1 MAEIDSRIALGVQ
14 PLDVGAAIGKG
25 YQLRDLAAQA
35 DARKLDTQI
44 KQQAIQKQGTLADLH
59 RLNTQNGKLDRAK
72 FTQGLAEAGYGQDVG
87 EYQKQWSDTD
97 KAEAEH
103 LSKNSERIIKTL
115 DYTGKAI
122 GSLLSNPNATS
133 NDVIQQI
140 SGLVNAGLMTQED
153 GARIAREVP
162 GDPTQLRQYLLQ
174 KASQAQQAK
183 DMLTNALPHLQ
194 AVNLG
199 GHTQL
204 VDTNPMT
211 NPQAA
216 GQTLQRS
223 ATPGELEQQRHNQ
236 ATEARAAAQGT
247 REQTQIVTDADGGV
261 QLVDKRTGQAVPVT
275 GADGQP
281 VIGKGGLS
289 QEQLKNASAKKQ
301 TVEILRKQLDN
312 LKAARANLGS
322 MDYGVIAGR
331 QGVTDSARAYDGALA
346 ALQSTVRQLTRTPG
360 EGAMSDFESRL
371 AMAQLPGRV
380 DPSGVIDQ
388 KITQLEDLAN
398 IVERGYTDM
407 LSRDRR
413 APAGQGQQPAGGGVL
428 SPQAAAN
435 PVLEQAKAAI
445 AAGAD
450 RAKVMERLKS
460 MGVDTGGL

>member
-35 DARKLDTQI
+35 DARQLDTQI
-44 KQQAIQKQGTLADLH
+44 KQQAIKKQGTLADLH

-72 FTQGLAEAGYGQDVG
+72 FAQGLADAGYGQDVG
-87 EYQKQWSDTD
+87 EYQKQWSDAD

-140 SGLVNAGLMTQED
+140 SGLVNAGLMTQEE

-162 GDPTQLRQYLLQ
+162 GDPAQLRPYLMQ

-183 DMLTNALPHLQ
+183 DMLTNALPQLQ
-194 AVNLG
+194 SIKLG
-199 GHTQL
+199 GTTQL

-211 NPQAA
+211 NPQAT
-216 GQTLQRS
+216 GQTLPHT
-223 ATPGELEQQRHNQ
+223 ATPGEMEQQRHNR
-236 ATEARAAAQGT
+236 ATEERAAAQGT

-301 TVEILRKQLDN
+301 TVDILRTQLEN
-312 LKAARANLGS
+312 LKKARAGLGG
-322 MDYGVIAGR
+322 MDYGVVAGR
-331 QGVTDSARAYDGALA
+331 QSVTDSARAYDGALA

-380 DPSGVIDQ
+380 DPASVIDQ

-413 APAGQGQQPAGGGVL
+413 APAQQGQPSAGGVL
-428 SPQAAAN
+428 SPKAS
-435 PVLEQAKAAI
+435 PVLDQAKAAI

-450 RAKVMERLKS
+450 RAKVIERLKG

>member
-1 MAEIDSRIALGVQ
+1 MAQVDHRIAMGVQ

-35 DARKLDTQI
+35 DARQLDTQI
-44 KQQAIQKQGTLADLH
+44 KQQGLKKQGTLADLH
-59 RLNTQNGKLDRAK
+59 RLNTQNGKLNRAQ
-72 FTQGLAEAGYGQDVG
+72 FTQGMAEAGYGQDVG
-87 EYQKQWSDTD
+87 EYQKQWGDAD
-97 KAEAEH
+97 KAEAERFA
-103 LSKNSERIIKTL
+103 KDGDRIIKTL
-115 DYTGKAI
+115 DYTGKTI
-122 GSLLSNPNATS
+122 GGLLANPNVTS

-140 SGLVNAGLMTQED
+140 SGLVNAGLLPQEE

-162 GDPTQLRQYLLQ
+162 GDPAQLRHYLLQ
-174 KASQAQQAK
+174 KAAQAQQAK
-183 DMLTNALPHLQ
+183 DMLTNALPQLQ
-194 AVNLG
+194 AINLG
-199 GHTQL
+199 GTTQL

-211 NPQAA
+211 NPQAT
-216 GQTLQRS
+216 GQTLPRT
-223 ATPGELEQQRHNQ
+223 ATPGEVEQQRHNR
-236 ATEARAAAQGT
+236 ATEERAAAQGT

-261 QLVDKRTGQAVPVT
+261 QLVDKRTGQAKPVMDAN
-275 GADGQP
+275 GNP

-301 TVEILRKQLDN
+301 TVDILRTQLEN
-312 LKAARANLGS
+312 LKKARAGLGG
-322 MDYGVIAGR
+322 MDYGVVAGR
-331 QGVTDSARAYDGALA
+331 QSVTDSARAYDGALA

-380 DPSGVIDQ
+380 DPASVIDQ

-407 LSRDRR
+407 LSRGRR
-413 APAGQGQQPAGGGVL
+413 APAQQGQPSAGGVL
-428 SPQAAAN
+428 SPQASQ
-435 PVLEQAKAAI
+435 VLDQAKAAI

-450 RAKVMERLKS
+450 RAKVIERLKG